1 MSTSNFYDLILKKH
15 YNMLQSLQK
24 IMYYVT
30 DKCFIY
36 TLFLH
41 VSVVHVYSGK
51 NETIII
57 FYYECICKTL
67 QLIVRKNCDN
77 IL

>member
-1 MSTSNFYDLILKKH
+1 
-15 YNMLQSLQK
+15 MLQSLQK

-51 NETIII
+51 MKLLLYFIMNV
-57 FYYECICKTL
+57 YVKHY
-67 QLIVRKNCDN
+67 N
-77 IL
+77 

>member
-1 MSTSNFYDLILKKH
+1 
-15 YNMLQSLQK
+15 
-24 IMYYVT
+24 MYYVT

-36 TLFLH
+36 TIFLH
-41 VSVVHVYSGK
+41 VSVVHVYNGK

-57 FYYECICKTL
+57 FNYECIYKRL
-67 QLIVRKNCDN
+67 QLECDD

>member
-1 MSTSNFYDLILKKH
+1 
-15 YNMLQSLQK
+15 
-24 IMYYVT
+24 MYYVT

-41 VSVVHVYSGK
+41 VSVVHVYHGK

-57 FYYECICKTL
+57 FYFECICKRL
-67 QLIVRKNCDN
+67 QLIVRKNSDN